1 MPELFSGDYSFV
13 QSEYYK
19 ACAVGR
25 SDGDGGGFIGKLNQD
40 TEMIMCCNE
49 NHHIRGLGSIPIVM
63 EGVGTFAEYGRFN
76 DPEGWTGGLDCG
88 GAYYGMCSK
97 VRTFISNI

>member
-25 SDGDGGGFIGKLNQD
+25 STHRGGGFIGKLNQD
-40 TEMIMCCNE
+40 TEMIMCCTEGNK
-49 NHHIRGLGSIPIVM
+49 NNYRTQPIVM
-63 EGVGTFAEYGRFN
+63 EGVGTFIEYGRFDN
-76 DPEGWTGGLDCG
+76 PGVGI
-88 GAYYGMCSK
+88 CSK
-97 VRTFISNI
+97 VRIQS